1 MKKPVL
7 IGIVFAVV
15 VLGVLIYSSL
25 HLAAYGVEVC
35 MDYQGRT
42 ACSTAKGASKETAL
56 ESAVQT
62 ACGQIASGVTET
74 IGCGRTEPVKETW
87 LK

>member
-7 IGIVFAVV
+7 VGIVFVIV
-15 VLGVLIYSSL
+15 VLAVLVYSSF

-35 MDYQGRT
+35 MNYNGRT

-56 ESAVQT
+56 DSAIQT
-62 ACGQIASGVTET
+62 ACAQIASGVTDT
-74 IGCGRTEPVKETW
+74 IGCGRTAPAKETW
-87 LK
+87 LP